1 MKFLNTFRLAIC
13 VQVLAVAMA
22 GSTVAQEEAVLLY
35 QQNFNQ
41 GIAHSETD
49 APMFRHFYNFDT
61 KASKRDNNGAKI
73 AAVPFETPPLE
84 DGFSGS
90 FVFDTIAPDRSRFAA
105 RITDFKEQLDFE
117 GLRLYVGLSAKRDNP
132 ETDAFGAPET
142 SLGIHDSRLPG
153 SKLEFVRFDINEWQV
168 SAGVVNYDINISYW
182 GQPAS
187 SDPEE
192 VETTDI

>member
-1 MKFLNTFRLAIC
+1 MKFLNTLKLAIC
-13 VQVLAVAMA
+13 IQVLAVAMA

-49 APMFRHFYNFDT
+49 APMFRHFYNLDT
-61 KASKRDNNGAKI
+61 KKSKWNNKVARIAS
-73 AAVPFETPPLE
+73 VPFETPPLK

-90 FVFDTIAPDRSRFAA
+90 FVFDTIAPDRSEFAA

-132 ETDAFGAPET
+132 EADAFGAPET
-142 SLGIHDSRLPG
+142 SLGIHDSPLPG
-153 SKLEFVRFDINEWQV
+153 SKLEFVRFDINEWHV

-182 GQPAS
+182 GRPAS
-187 SDPEE
+187 EPEN
-192 VETTDI
+192 VDTKDI

>member
-1 MKFLNTFRLAIC
+1 MKFLNTLKLVIC

-49 APMFRHFYNFDT
+49 APMFRHFYNVDT
-61 KASKRDNNGAKI
+61 NVSKRNNKVATI

-90 FVFDTIAPDRSRFAA
+90 FVFDTIAPDRSEFAA
-105 RITDFKEQLDFE
+105 RITDFREQLDFE

-132 ETDAFGAPET
+132 EADAFGAPET
-142 SLGIHDSRLPG
+142 SLGIHDSSLPG
-153 SKLEFVRFDINEWQV
+153 SKLEFVRFDINEWHV

-182 GQPAS
+182 GKPAP
-187 SDPEE
+187 DPENADTKE
-192 VETTDI
+192 I